1 MSILETRPFLTH
13 YLPSV
18 ALLSSQTAT
27 ELPTRVTRSLFVDGT
42 PVGRGVIAFGS
53 DGLII
58 PASSTTVMKIPKL
71 GATVLPDGSLEPD
84 KDNIWRADSLEV
96 EKEVYRRLHGVK
108 GLANCLNISRNGLE
122 LEYYQ
127 QGDLEDYV
135 KNNSPPPW
143 TQRLDWILQ
152 LVDFV
157 AACHDRKVLW
167 FDIALRN
174 ILLADD
180 WTIRAIDFA
189 NSTAEPLGAGLDAS
203 NSDGYTAEVEVLHV
217 TNVIYSISCWDKFQI
232 DCVEEDEWSAMDT
245 FPDTQDLE
253 LVQIIRKAWGRG
265 YSNVLGLRDA
275 LRSSQDRGGE

>member
-18 ALLSSQTAT
+18 ALLSSQTTMGIPA
-27 ELPTRVTRSLFVDGT
+27 RVTRSLFVDGT
-42 PVGRGVIAFGS
+42 PVGRGVIAFGL

-71 GATVLPDGSLEPD
+71 GATMFPDGSLKPV
-84 KDNIWRADSLEV
+84 KDNIWQADSLEV

-127 QGDLEDYV
+127 QGTLEDHI

-143 TQRLDWILQ
+143 TQRLEWKLQ
-152 LVDFV
+152 LIDFV

-189 NSTAEPLGAGLDAS
+189 NSTAEPLGADLMRQTLMAIQRKWRC
-203 NSDGYTAEVEVLHV
+203 YTLPMSFIRSLAGTSFKSTVWRK
-217 TNVIYSISCWDKFQI
+217 TN
-232 DCVEEDEWSAMDT
+232 
-245 FPDTQDLE
+245 
-253 LVQIIRKAWGRG
+253 GR
-265 YSNVLGLRDA
+265 
-275 LRSSQDRGGE
+275 